1 MISRT
6 ADFTAVCFA
15 VVAASSALA
24 EPPLSCEG
32 HGPDW
37 FLTLAGSHAQFN
49 FRRKTEFNIP
59 QSSHA
64 EGRNWPRA
72 YTLIADF
79 DTAIV
84 VVNESACALGD
95 SQWPI
100 TAHVLTQRG
109 QTPILLTGC
118 CTVAE

>member
-1 MISRT
+1 MFIRAMFFSLST
-6 ADFTAVCFA
+6 ATIAM
-15 VVAASSALA
+15 A

-32 HGPDW
+32 HDPDW
-37 FLTLAGSHAQFN
+37 FLTLAGPESQF
-49 FRRKTEFNIP
+49 RYDKRKTDFKIP
-59 QSSHA
+59 QSNVA
-64 EGRNWPRA
+64 EGHDWPRA
-72 YTLIADF
+72 FTLVADF

-84 VVNESACALGD
+84 LIDEATCLLNETS
-95 SQWPI
+95 WPI